1 MATEHPP
8 AMSRCISR
16 SKKGGISSQL
26 WFHQPGG
33 QVGGDQVWAY
43 HPSCTAGTPPASQ
56 FPGPLKPWFF
66 FGSGNFYP
74 ADNSH
79 SDCWNVPI
87 FNRKYI
93 DKKSGSIFQP
103 AMLVYQR
110 VNDKVAG
117 GDFKYLLFSPLLGE
131 DEPNL
136 TDIFLRG

>member
-56 FPGPLKPWFF
+56 FPGPLKPWVFF
-66 FGSGNFYP
+66 
-74 ADNSH
+74 
-79 SDCWNVPI
+79 W
-87 FNRKYI
+87 KW
-93 DKKSGSIFQP
+93 K
-103 AMLVYQR
+103 
-110 VNDKVAG
+110 
-117 GDFKYLLFSPLLGE
+117 LLPG
-131 DEPNL
+131 
-136 TDIFLRG
+136 